1 MNPCC
6 LYTNH
11 SGGPSGWARWPKA
24 YLKFQPKAQEKKFIA
39 QLSGY
44 GASSAVRFL
53 AAASSAIRS
62 VSGSPRDWRE
72 ASALGAASVLGV
84 RPSTAPPVCPTPPRR
99 TPYSRP
105 AAASASTLK
114 HAAVVWLG
122 CVAPVG
128 RWAAALPSR
137 RRHKHNLFPPRLH
150 PSRLEL
156 RIQNS
161 RYEIS
166 QYVEP

>member
-1 MNPCC
+1 M
-6 LYTNH
+6 
-11 SGGPSGWARWPKA
+11 GQGIPKIS
-24 YLKFQPKAQEKKFIA
+24 AQGTGKKFIA

-44 GASSAVRFL
+44 WAPSASWQLRRPPS
-53 AAASSAIRS
+53 AAS
-62 VSGSPRDWRE
+62 P
-72 ASALGAASVLGV
+72 ALRGIGERRAHRAPGAASVLGV
-84 RPSTAPPVCPTPPRR
+84 RPSAAPLVCPTPPCR

-122 CVAPVG
+122 FVAPVG
-128 RWAAALPSR
+128 RRAATLPSR
-137 RRHKHNLFPPRLH
+137 RRHKHDLFPPRLY